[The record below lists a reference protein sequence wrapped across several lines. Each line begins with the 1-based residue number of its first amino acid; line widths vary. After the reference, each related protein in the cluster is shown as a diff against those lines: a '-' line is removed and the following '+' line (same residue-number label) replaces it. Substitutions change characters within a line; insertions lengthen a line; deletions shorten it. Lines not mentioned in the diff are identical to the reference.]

1 MSISAKF
8 LALNTQKHGCN
19 GKDRCNLVLN
29 SVENKLLARCLLQ
42 VVAQIHAQHI
52 ASNKVA
58 LAELVG

>member
-1 MSISAKF
+1 MAISAKF
-8 LALNTQKHGCN
+8 LALNTPKGYN

-42 VVAQIHAQHI
+42 VVVQIHAQHI